1 MSKKN
6 IIIIVSGCVVGAV
19 LIALIIIFGFPDKRP
34 ETVAFEVWGVFDD
47 KSIYKDLIAEFSD
60 EYPQTKIT
68 YVQKSNLMPV
78 YENDLLES
86 MAAGKGPDILM
97 INNSWLPR
105 YKDKLMP
112 VSSKAMTQKEYKETF
127 VDVTADDF
135 IINDSIYALP
145 LSVDTLALYYNKDI
159 FNSAEIAQPPVT
171 WDEFME
177 DVEKLTVKD
186 ENSDIIKSA
195 AALGTAVN
203 INRSTDILTLLML
216 QSGTAMVDL
225 ASKEAVFNKDVTVNG
240 KKICPGCRALEFYTD
255 FANPQ
260 KSVYTWNTRLDYSI
274 DMFYQARTAMMLN
287 YSYHVPT
294 IQKKSPYL
302 KFGVAE
308 MPQIKD
314 AETKI
319 NYANYWAFA
328 VAKKT
333 GQDSDRA
340 WEFILW
346 LSRKENAQKYLQTA
360 KKPASRRD
368 LIDWQKDDEFLGIFS
383 QQALTARSWYQ
394 VNNNDIETIFADMI
408 ESIVLGKD
416 SAEKAIAKGAAQVS
430 VLIKRQ

>member
-1 MSKKN
+1 
-6 IIIIVSGCVVGAV
+6 
-19 LIALIIIFGFPDKRP
+19 
-34 ETVAFEVWGVFDD
+34 
-47 KSIYKDLIAEFSD
+47 
-60 EYPQTKIT
+60 
-68 YVQKSNLMPV
+68 
-78 YENDLLES
+78 
-86 MAAGKGPDILM
+86 
-97 INNSWLPR
+97 
-105 YKDKLMP
+105 
-112 VSSKAMTQKEYKETF
+112 
-127 VDVTADDF
+127 
-135 IINDSIYALP
+135 
-145 LSVDTLALYYNKDI
+145 
-159 FNSAEIAQPPVT
+159 
-171 WDEFME
+171 
-177 DVEKLTVKD
+177 
-186 ENSDIIKSA
+186 
-195 AALGTAVN
+195 
-203 INRSTDILTLLML
+203 LML
-216 QSGTAMVDL
+216 QSGATMVDL
-225 ASKEAVFNKDVTVNG
+225 PSKEAVFNKDVTVNG

-260 KSVYTWNTRLDYSI
+260 KSVYTWNTRFDYSI

-287 YSYHVPT
+287 YSYHVLT

-328 VAKKT
+328 VAKKA
-333 GQDSDRA
+333 GQNSDRA

-346 LSRKENAQKYLQTA
+346 LSRKENAQKYLQIA

-368 LIDWQKDDEFLGIFS
+368 LIDWQKDDEYLGIFS